1 MVMRKVLCS
10 LVLVLFSA
18 VCAHAQTN
26 PKVKEMENQ
35 RSKIEQEISESRKLL
50 SSSQKDI
57 DGQLAQL
64 SALTAQ
70 IKKQKQFVDRL
81 DADIRAIDREMASI
95 EAQLKT
101 LQIELERRR
110 EHYAQALRLMTHK
123 NTFENRLMFLL
134 SAESFNQMV
143 RRTRYLREY
152 SGFQQ
157 KQGEELMEKQKELDA
172 KRAELAS
179 TKEAKKELL
188 AKRVEEKKELDRQ
201 EAEQRKIVNGFKKK
215 QTEIRNRMA
224 QQQRERDKLNEQIN
238 RLIEAELAAQEA
250 EARKKNGE
258 ATAQEQKTGTPV
270 PAYRESAAD
279 KKLSG
284 SFQSNKGRL
293 PVPITG
299 PYLVTSHYGI
309 NYVEGLKNV
318 KINNHG
324 VDIRGH
330 MNCQARAIFD
340 GTVSAIFEHPQIQ
353 GSYIVMLRH
362 GQFISAYFNLADL
375 KVKKGEKV
383 KINEPL
389 GLIKPDV
396 SGNYTMQFQLRK
408 ETERLNPEQWIAF

>member
-1 MVMRKVLCS
+1 MVMRKVFCS

-18 VCAHAQTN
+18 VCVHAQTN
-26 PKVKEMENQ
+26 PKVKEMESQ

-50 SSSQKDI
+50 SLSQKDI

-81 DADIRAIDREMASI
+81 DADIRAIDREMTSI

-258 ATAQEQKTGTPV
+258 ATAQEQTGTPV